1 MAKKKKWFHVEIYLT
16 GGASF
21 DCVFQGETIKE
32 ARRQIGLLMDRT
44 TALGESFTAEQLRK
58 IFDLG
63 LKAQPGKRRDVT
75 WWVHWENGVIR
86 SYGQDLD
93 RVKEQAEQEAK
104 ENGMEYFIT

>member
-1 MAKKKKWFHVEIYLT
+1 MKEER
-16 GGASF
+16 F
-21 DCVFQGETIKE
+21 DMYYKELRRDAEQRRRDGEENQQILVRLI
-32 ARRQIGLLMDRT
+32 ARVTKAI
-44 TALGESFTAEQLRK
+44 GESFTAEQLRK

>member
-1 MAKKKKWFHVEIYLT
+1 MKNER
-16 GGASF
+16 F
-21 DCVFQGETIKE
+21 DMYYKELRRDAEQRRRDGEDNNQILE
-32 ARRQIGLLMDRT
+32 RLIARVT

-93 RVKEQAEQEAK
+93 RVKERAEQEAK

>member
-1 MAKKKKWFHVEIYLT
+1 MKEER
-16 GGASF
+16 F
-21 DCVFQGETIKE
+21 DMYYKELRRDAEQRRRDGEDNN
-32 ARRQIGLLMDRT
+32 QILVRLIVRVT

>member
-1 MAKKKKWFHVEIYLT
+1 MKNER
-16 GGASF
+16 F
-21 DCVFQGETIKE
+21 DMYYKELRRDAEQRRRDGEENQQIIE
-32 ARRQIGLLMDRT
+32 RLIARVT

-93 RVKEQAEQEAK
+93 RVKKQAEQEAK
-104 ENGMEYFIT
+104 ESGMEYFIT

>member
-1 MAKKKKWFHVEIYLT
+1 MKNER
-16 GGASF
+16 F
-21 DCVFQGETIKE
+21 DMYYKELRRDAEQRRRDGEENQQILE
-32 ARRQIGLLMDRT
+32 RLIARVTKAI
-44 TALGESFTAEQLRK
+44 GESFTAEQLRK

-93 RVKEQAEQEAK
+93 RVKERAEQEAK

>member
-1 MAKKKKWFHVEIYLT
+1 MYYKELRRDAEQRRR
-16 GGASF
+16 
-21 DCVFQGETIKE
+21 DGEENQQIIE
-32 ARRQIGLLMDRT
+32 RLIARVT

-93 RVKEQAEQEAK
+93 RAKEQAEQEAK

>member
-1 MAKKKKWFHVEIYLT
+1 MKEER
-16 GGASF
+16 F
-21 DCVFQGETIKE
+21 DMYYKELRRDAEQRRRDGEENQQIIE
-32 ARRQIGLLMDRT
+32 RLIARVT

-104 ENGMEYFIT
+104 ENEMEYFIT

>member
-1 MAKKKKWFHVEIYLT
+1 MKEER
-16 GGASF
+16 F
-21 DCVFQGETIKE
+21 DMYYKELRRYAEQRRRDGEENQQILE
-32 ARRQIGLLMDRT
+32 QLIARVT

>member
-1 MAKKKKWFHVEIYLT
+1 MKNER
-16 GGASF
+16 F
-21 DCVFQGETIKE
+21 DMYYKELRRDAEQRRRDGEDNNQILE
-32 ARRQIGLLMDRT
+32 QLIARVT

>member
-1 MAKKKKWFHVEIYLT
+1 MKNER
-16 GGASF
+16 F
-21 DCVFQGETIKE
+21 DMYYKELRRDAEQRRRDGEENQQILVRLI
-32 ARRQIGLLMDRT
+32 ARVT

-93 RVKEQAEQEAK
+93 RVKERAEQEAK

>member
-1 MAKKKKWFHVEIYLT
+1 MKNER
-16 GGASF
+16 F
-21 DCVFQGETIKE
+21 DMYYKELRRDAEQRRRDGEE
-32 ARRQIGLLMDRT
+32 NQQILVRLITRVT

>member
-1 MAKKKKWFHVEIYLT
+1 MKNER
-16 GGASF
+16 F
-21 DCVFQGETIKE
+21 DMYYKELRRDAEQRRRDGEENQQIIE
-32 ARRQIGLLMDRT
+32 RLIARVT

-93 RVKEQAEQEAK
+93 RVKKQAEQEAK

>member
-1 MAKKKKWFHVEIYLT
+1 MKNER
-16 GGASF
+16 F
-21 DCVFQGETIKE
+21 DMYYKELRRDAEQRRRDGEDNN
-32 ARRQIGLLMDRT
+32 QILEQLIAMVT

>member
-1 MAKKKKWFHVEIYLT
+1 MKEER
-16 GGASF
+16 F
-21 DCVFQGETIKE
+21 DMYYKELRRDAEQRRRDGEENQQIIE
-32 ARRQIGLLMDRT
+32 RLIARVT

-75 WWVHWENGVIR
+75 WWVHWENGVMR
-86 SYGQDLD
+86 SYGQD
-93 RVKEQAEQEAK
+93 RAKEQAEQEAK

>member
-1 MAKKKKWFHVEIYLT
+1 MKNER
-16 GGASF
+16 F
-21 DCVFQGETIKE
+21 DMYYKELRRDAEQRRRDGEDNNQILE
-32 ARRQIGLLMDRT
+32 QLIARVT

-58 IFDLG
+58 IFNLG